1 VAILGKPLITF
12 NNQNEAKASL
22 QLLATNSDLAQMKCF
37 AFSYD
42 PATPD
47 LVAVGTSA
55 GRIFLTN
62 VSYSIPPF
70 PQ

>member
-1 VAILGKPLITF
+1 
-12 NNQNEAKASL
+12 
-22 QLLATNSDLAQMKCF
+22 MKCF